1 MVYTHPFDISIIS
14 SVLGISYNKFY
25 RWFKECLTDFKTERG
40 QEQLHQHDFEIY
52 SNGKYKKILVPIFRP
67 ECFGIHMAIDEK
79 HINGQF
85 YNVLSNAITGK
96 AALLCSTIRANELKN
111 MS

>member
-1 MVYTHPFDISIIS
+1 
-14 SVLGISYNKFY
+14 
-25 RWFKECLTDFKTERG
+25 
-40 QEQLHQHDFEIY
+40 
-52 SNGKYKKILVPIFRP
+52 
-67 ECFGIHMAIDEK
+67 MAIDEK